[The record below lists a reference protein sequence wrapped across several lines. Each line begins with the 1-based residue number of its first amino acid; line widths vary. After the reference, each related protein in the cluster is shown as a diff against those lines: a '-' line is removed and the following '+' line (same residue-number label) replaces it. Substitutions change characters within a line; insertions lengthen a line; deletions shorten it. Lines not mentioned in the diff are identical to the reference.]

1 MRRDWPEISGYTPW
15 GKRMAAEPFWD
26 TWSNTLF
33 PRTLEHALY
42 YANWLRTRN
51 GDLVSAIR
59 RGICYFLNG
68 IEISGDNNDLESK
81 DYYIAKLENKHR
93 VLQQIMEAS
102 LDLQFYGNSFTSV
115 SRPIRRALI
124 CPRCGAMRYL
134 STLTRGTDYDFTDG
148 KFISTCSCHNSGE
161 MKINDFIDYDNP
173 HELIVMSWNPLSISI
188 DHCTITKAEKILYI
202 PTEYDKS
209 FLSDEASS
217 AALESLP
224 YSLLQALSK
233 DQAIEFH
240 RGGCLHLSLPRDSVN
255 AGELKGWGLPS
266 FLPAF
271 KYLIMLFLL
280 ERQTEA
286 AVKDFMLPIRLLFPS
301 PVTGRGGSDPIAMAG
316 QSLNM
321 REFRGKIENA
331 LRSQAFHQSSW
342 QFIPAPVEQLTLGGD
357 GKAVAPVELLQ
368 FAKDNLLDS
377 LCIPAEFAKT
387 QFTGIGGIPPASLR
401 NFEQVWEREVNAM
414 DDYLNWYLGQ
424 CQQLLGWPKLEGS
437 LMRQSVSADP
447 QRLALLMQLSQ
458 AQMVST
464 TTLLKSLNIKPRQER
479 ARIVEDAVADAKVQ
493 KDIEDK
499 LKTNDLIK
507 QFQQMSLDR
516 SVMSAQQ
523 AAEADMQGGAPPEGG
538 GMPPAAGGG
547 APMPPGGGG
556 GAPMTGDPMMDIES
570 LQSMQTPNAVSPDQ
584 LQADAQVVAQIL
596 MTTPIGSARNQ
607 IYSLVKSKN
616 TQLNDIAKSILQQM
630 DDRARQQGVE
640 AARQGQM

>member
-1 MRRDWPEISGYTPW
+1 MKRDWPEITKYVPW
-15 GKRMAAEPFWD
+15 GKRLAAEPFWN
-26 TWSNTLF
+26 TWSNELF
-33 PRTLEHALY
+33 PRTLEHCLY
-42 YANWLRTRN
+42 YGNWLRTRN
-51 GDLVSAIR
+51 GDLVAAIR

-68 IEISGDNNDLESK
+68 IEITGDTKDIESK
-81 DYYIAKLENKHR
+81 DYYIQKLENKHR
-93 VLQQIMEAS
+93 ILQQIMEAS

-115 SRPIRRALI
+115 ARPLTRALV

-134 STLTRGTDYDFTDG
+134 STLTRGKDYDFSGG
-148 KFISTCSCHNSGE
+148 KFISTCSCRHHSGE
-161 MKINDFIDYDNP
+161 MKIKDFIDYGNEK
-173 HELIVMSWNPLSISI
+173 ELMVMSWNPLSISI
-188 DHCTITKAEKILYI
+188 DHCTITKAEKITYI

-209 FLSDEASS
+209 FMDNEATS

-224 YSLLQALSK
+224 YSLLQALST
-233 DQAIEFH
+233 DNAIEFH
-240 RGGCLHLSLPRDSVN
+240 KSGCLHLSLPRDSVN
-255 AGELKGWGLPS
+255 AGEMKGWGVPS

-321 REFRGKIENA
+321 REFRGKVENA

-377 LCIPAEFAKT
+377 LCIPAEFSRT
-387 QFTGIGGIPPASLR
+387 QFTSIGGIPPASLR

-437 LMRQSVSADP
+437 LVRQSVSADP
-447 QRLALLMQLSQ
+447 QRLNLLMQLSQ
-458 AQMVST
+458 SQLIST

-479 ARIVEDAVADAKVQ
+479 ARVVEDAVANAKVQ
-493 KDIEDK
+493 QEIEK
-499 LKTNDLIK
+499 QLKANDLIK
-507 QFQQMSLDR
+507 QFQEMPLNQ
-516 SVMSAQQ
+516 SVMAAQQ
-523 AAEADMQGGAPPEGG
+523 SAEGEMQGAQGGAPAE
-538 GMPPAAGGG
+538 GG
-547 APMPPGGGG
+547 APMPPVGGGG
-556 GAPMTGDPMMDIES
+556 GGMSTGDPMMDIQN
-570 LQSMQTPNAVSPDQ
+570 LQSMQTPNSVSPDQ

-616 TQLNDIAKSILQQM
+616 TQLNDIAKAILQQM